1 MWLEIRSSNL
11 FFLIL
16 LSEELIV
23 IPFYTIENPHLI
35 PLNNNNTLSNN
46 CERCNLERVPCYPL
60 LSCNATH
67 PKPKLVS
74 KIRTIV
80 PSTTARLQLGGVGR
94 TILVPE
100 HRWCVSRFVGTGRSE
115 SSRVEG
121 GGPGQGSPFLDPPRV
136 SGEGARKAPQVCRR
150 PPWIGSPHSSL
161 ARLPSLEGGGRGG
174 GRSFAGSEIE
184 AHPWFREGGRR
195 NACCSC
201 AARVLSLCCDLH
213 ARGGCFCGWMLSRY
227 FGDGIGKL
235 GWWSMDDGGNFL
247 FFTFSFF
254 FGKVE
259 LFTLWIERSIYFLF
273 VLC

>member
-1 MWLEIRSSNL
+1 MQSRTSPLLPSAVVQRHPPQAEISLENQDNRPLDDCSFAIGGGLVERSS
-11 FFLIL
+11 FQ
-16 LSEELIV
+16 STGGV
-23 IPFYTIENPHLI
+23 SPG
-35 PLNNNNTLSNN
+35 SW
-46 CERCNLERVPCYPL
+46 ERVDRNLPVL
-60 LSCNATH
+60 KA
-67 PKPKLVS
+67 
-74 KIRTIV
+74 
-80 PSTTARLQLGGVGR
+80 A
-94 TILVPE
+94 
-100 HRWCVSRFVGTGRSE
+100 
-115 SSRVEG
+115 
-121 GGPGQGSPFLDPPRV
+121 GQAKGSPFLDPPRV

-213 ARGGCFCGWMLSRY
+213 ARGGCFCGWILSRY

-254 FGKVE
+254 FGKIE